1 VIFRIEDGDMT
12 GAKAVVDRDG
22 DRRGAHQRGWIWLRL
37 AVVAVYAFIL
47 LPIVMIVWVSFFS
60 NEIIAFPPDGYTLAW
75 YANIFRQA
83 TFVRGFATSFEVAL
97 VAMASGLVAGA
108 LASVAL
114 VRLRFVGRDVL
125 ANLLLAPLIV
135 PGIVAGTAIYI
146 FYIQIDLALGL
157 ELAGTLPGLVL
168 AHIAIT
174 IPWTVRLISAS
185 LVGIDPAVEEAARN
199 LGATAMTTFWRVT
212 LPLIRPGLIAA
223 ALFGFIT
230 SFGNLEMT
238 LFLVGPGRTTLPI
251 AILQY
256 LTFNLDPTIAAVSV
270 VQIVIIGTAI
280 MITDRFVN
288 LSRVV

>member
-1 VIFRIEDGDMT
+1 MT
-12 GAKAVVDRDG
+12 GPKAVVDRDG
-22 DRRGAHQRGWIWLRL
+22 DRRSARHWGWIWLRL
-37 AVVAVYAFIL
+37 AAVAVYAFIL

-146 FYIQIDLALGL
+146 FYIQIDLAFGL

-199 LGATAMTTFWRVT
+199 LGATVMATFWRVT

-280 MITDRFVN
+280 MVTDRFVQ